1 MLSEK
6 HFDKDGNYYYSLRNH
21 NSMATERE
29 KSIKI
34 VVVGDGAVGNYHSTL

>member
-6 HFDKDGNYYYSLRNH
+6 KFDKEGNYLYSPRNH

-34 VVVGDGAVGNYHSTL
+34 VVVGDGAVGKYQ